1 MTFELP
7 PEDKWCHCAGF
18 ERKCRDFVIG
28 FHEKKADGDVVFHG
42 PRCKRWR
49 NLPGVD
55 VFSGVPREQW
65 GCIDDLVLQL
75 QGESNRENKGTHTA
89 ITEFREMV
97 INPDYRARQLS
108 QPAPKLI
115 EGST

>member
-7 PEDKWCHCAGF
+7 KEDRWCHHTGF
-18 ERKCRDFVIG
+18 EKKCCELVTSQ
-28 FHEKKADGDVVFHG
+28 K
-42 PRCKRWR
+42 CKRWR